1 MQQLYI
7 YKINTRCRYS
17 VIIDLVNKPCAV
29 DPRCHEKPSDWQ
41 NMFAMTRFRYME
53 VLFIYFTITG
63 VKEIFRYTEDLV
75 IQRFVIS
82 RFLTSVILIDYR
94 KVITKGDLTLSL

>member
-1 MQQLYI
+1 
-7 YKINTRCRYS
+7 
-17 VIIDLVNKPCAV
+17 
-29 DPRCHEKPSDWQ
+29 
-41 NMFAMTRFRYME
+41 MFAMTKFRYME
-53 VLFIYFTITG
+53 VLLFIYFTITG

-94 KVITKGDLTLSL
+94 KVITKGDLALSL

>member
-1 MQQLYI
+1 M
-7 YKINTRCRYS
+7 
-17 VIIDLVNKPCAV
+17 NKPCTV
-29 DPRCHEKPSDWQ
+29 DPRYHEKPSDWQ

-53 VLFIYFTITG
+53 VLLFIYFPITG

-94 KVITKGDLTLSL
+94 KVITKGDLALSL

>member
-1 MQQLYI
+1 M
-7 YKINTRCRYS
+7 
-17 VIIDLVNKPCAV
+17 

-41 NMFAMTRFRYME
+41 NMFAMTRFRYMD
-53 VLFIYFTITG
+53 VLLFIYFTITG
-63 VKEIFRYTEDLV
+63 VKKIFRYTEDLV

-82 RFLTSVILIDYR
+82 SFLTSVILIDYR

>member
-1 MQQLYI
+1 
-7 YKINTRCRYS
+7 
-17 VIIDLVNKPCAV
+17 
-29 DPRCHEKPSDWQ
+29 
-41 NMFAMTRFRYME
+41 MFATTRFRYME
-53 VLFIYFTITG
+53 VLLFIYFTITG
-63 VKEIFRYTEDLV
+63 VKKIFRYTEDLV

>member
-1 MQQLYI
+1 M
-7 YKINTRCRYS
+7 
-17 VIIDLVNKPCAV
+17 
-29 DPRCHEKPSDWQ
+29 DPRYHEKPSDWQ

-53 VLFIYFTITG
+53 VLLFIYFTITG

-94 KVITKGDLTLSL
+94 KVTTKGDLALSL

>member
-1 MQQLYI
+1 
-7 YKINTRCRYS
+7 
-17 VIIDLVNKPCAV
+17 
-29 DPRCHEKPSDWQ
+29 
-41 NMFAMTRFRYME
+41 ME
-53 VLFIYFTITG
+53 VLLFIYFTITG

>member
-1 MQQLYI
+1 M
-7 YKINTRCRYS
+7 
-17 VIIDLVNKPCAV
+17 
-29 DPRCHEKPSDWQ
+29 DPRYHEKPSDWQ
-41 NMFAMTRFRYME
+41 NRLAMTRFRYME
-53 VLFIYFTITG
+53 VLLFIYFTITG

-94 KVITKGDLTLSL
+94 KVITKGDLALSL

>member
-1 MQQLYI
+1 M
-7 YKINTRCRYS
+7 
-17 VIIDLVNKPCAV
+17 NKPCTV
-29 DPRCHEKPSDWQ
+29 DPRYHEKSSDWQ

-53 VLFIYFTITG
+53 VLLFIYFPITG
-63 VKEIFRYTEDLV
+63 VKEIFRYTEDLA

-94 KVITKGDLTLSL
+94 KVITKGDLALSL

>member
-1 MQQLYI
+1 
-7 YKINTRCRYS
+7 
-17 VIIDLVNKPCAV
+17 
-29 DPRCHEKPSDWQ
+29 
-41 NMFAMTRFRYME
+41 ME
-53 VLFIYFTITG
+53 VLLFIYFTITG
-63 VKEIFRYTEDLV
+63 VKEMFCYTEDLV

>member
-1 MQQLYI
+1 M
-7 YKINTRCRYS
+7 
-17 VIIDLVNKPCAV
+17 
-29 DPRCHEKPSDWQ
+29 DPRYHEKPRDWQ
-41 NMFAMTRFRYME
+41 NTFAVTRFRYME
-53 VLFIYFTITG
+53 VLLFIYFPITG

-94 KVITKGDLTLSL
+94 KVITKGDLALSL